1 MGKVTIEDISRHTGL
16 SRGTVSRALN
26 DRPDISSQTKQ
37 RVLEACMRLK
47 YVPSHA
53 ARSLATGRRYAVAV
67 LVDDLRSMFA
77 ASFLRG
83 VISRARSERYAV
95 HVSELGTEPE
105 RAIEHLRTLVNERV
119 DSLLFATPVR
129 ADLAYPFAETISEHP
144 LVAAS
149 GITGLACDIVAPD
162 YTEGGRLAA
171 NHVLQGGKSGI
182 LYVYENGSESA
193 TQRRNGFQEACRAA
207 GLNPEAQTIQVAARG
222 GPSGDRF
229 AQIRDRIGEVRA
241 IVAGDDALAIDLML
255 LCCQIGKIPGR
266 DIAIVGQGNEF
277 IGARVTP
284 SLTTIDFCGEEVGQ
298 RSMDLALQ
306 RVTKARQD
314 APQQTYVPPQLISR
328 ESSHPVH

>member
-83 VISRARSERYAV
+83 VISRARSEHYAV
-95 HVSELGTEPE
+95 HISELGTEPE
-105 RAIEHLRTLVNERV
+105 RAVEHLRTLVNERV

-129 ADLAYPFAETISEHP
+129 ADLAYQFAETMNEHP
-144 LVAAS
+144 VVTAS
-149 GITGLACDIVAPD
+149 AISGLACDIVAPD

-171 NHVLQGGKSGI
+171 GHVLHGGTTDV

-193 TQRRNGFQEACRAA
+193 TQRRTGFQEAYRAA
-207 GLNPEAQTIQVAARG
+207 GGNPDSATIEVATRSAA
-222 GPSGDRF
+222 SGDRL
-229 AQIRDRIGEVRA
+229 APVRDRIGSIRA
-241 IVAGDDALAIDLML
+241 IVAGDDLLAIDLML
-255 LCCQIGKIPGR
+255 LCCQMGRIPGR
-266 DIAIVGQGNEF
+266 DIAIIGQGNELV
-277 IGARVTP
+277 GARISP

-298 RSMDLALQ
+298 RAMEISLQ
-306 RVTKARQD
+306 RVAKSRQD
-314 APQQTYVPPQLISR
+314 ASQQTYVPPQIVAR
-328 ESSHPVH
+328 ESTHMVQ